1 MTTVDT
7 VEGGK
12 VGAVEVGDTEGTD
25 GVLVGFAAGA
35 VGLTVGAVVSK
46 TVGAIIGAVEVGDTD
61 GRTLGEADGTLV
73 GFTVGAVG
81 VNVKAVVG
89 ANDGAEVN

>member
-7 VEGGK
+7 VEGEK
-12 VGAVEVGDTEGTD
+12 VGAVEVGDTEGGTD
-25 GVLVGFAAGA
+25 GVLVEFAVGA
-35 VGLTVGAVVSK
+35 VGLTVGVVVGK

-61 GRTLGEADGTLV
+61 GRILGEADGTLV

-89 ANDGAEVN
+89 WSK